1 MKQILKP
8 LNKDLQ
14 DKYDKDS
21 LVYISDEEF
30 HYNSKVPK
38 NLLKDIKERT
48 FQTYTGYYEFKKGW
62 DSPKLYLIGRG
73 INSKKQTMKVEGFY
87 PFCLSG
93 DHDVLTEDGWINI
106 KDYVGQRMKLKVAT
120 LNPKTNKV
128 EYHYPSEHIKYKYRG
143 KIIEQNGN
151 VSYKVTPN
159 HKMWVR
165 VPKTNPNE
173 FSLVDANKMGK
184 WTEFDRT
191 FNYENSGIKNII
203 IPKIITEINQVR
215 HKHGNLHCT
224 CDYDKPIDITYTQ
237 GNKNNDIKI
246 NANLFIE
253 FLGYYLSEGW
263 LSKHSNGNYYTMFL
277 RQVNEESKKIIWKCI
292 EKLPFDI
299 KYYKDNT
306 LATIHSK
313 QLTSYLEKFGHNSW
327 TKHLTPDI
335 KSLSKHQLQ
344 ILLQSLFV
352 GDGYIRNGE
361 LKQFGTVSKQLAD
374 DVQEIAM
381 KCGYNATLNKR
392 NADGVYII
400 TLSDERFLTPVS
412 QPSKK
417 QIKDYDNFV
426 YCIQV
431 PNHIFM
437 TRRSGKPMW
446 IGNCYIHNKD
456 GNYKSYKREQLEK
469 IYFKGQKP
477 KQIAYFRQK
486 MERIDLSKQPK
497 EADVPYVRNFLR
509 CTSDFFKPKEL
520 IMPRVGIFD
529 VETDYPDDEDKV
541 ISFAINATDGSELY
555 FSSIQLAGSF
565 DELMLDMLEKMK
577 EYDVITFWSGRDN
590 NKFRKTKTFDMEKAY
605 IGFKRLKKNKQ
616 LDIDPNPLHYVADV
630 DSLELAKK
638 MYSKV
643 PKGGWSLDNIGI
655 RLCGIGK
662 AKEDSNLPPS
672 QLKHDDLVVYN
683 CVDTIIP
690 AEIDNKLGGIACH
703 LQLMHML
710 GCKLSDTEITEV
722 INDISILKVYHKA
735 GIVLDSKRPYWE
747 RERIKKL
754 MKDLG
759 IDYRYKAAEPT
770 ARGGVYNKLAKI
782 DLSAAY
788 PSSVL
793 AIKASVETLDPNG
806 KYLTPGELKVA
817 DLEKGCMDTPET
829 RFSDGFSPFIDELQ
843 RLMEERYKVKRQLPE
858 LNKTSNEYKTLK
870 YIDFALKTQVAAY
883 SHGIFGFLGSR
894 MDMPVVA
901 AAICSTART
910 FLDIGKYFTD
920 RWGYKWCYTH
930 TDSCFFV
937 GASKRKAKEICNKL
951 NEKLK
956 IFAEQN
962 GLAFCPE
969 FDFEGYF
976 PLAYIHSPARNVL
989 VDEDG
994 EWHVTGCNFMRAEV
1008 PEPLAKIEEDL
1019 IKMKLARK
1027 SDLQMIKKLRKMIIE
1042 LGDMPS
1048 SKLGLEK
1055 PLNGTIESY
1064 GRELKDGSI
1073 GGYPSHIKAL
1083 IKAKEE
1089 YGLELDGLGRFKIIP
1104 IFTGEVEGVRV
1115 LRWRRDVIAFPID
1128 GELPKQYKIDYEEYL
1143 RSNLYGKIHDLFG
1156 VTANELEDIVMT
1168 TKVKEALGIQ
1178 DPPKNKDNNKNKK

>member
-8 LNKDLQ
+8 LSKDLQ
-14 DKYDKDS
+14 DNYDDNSLIYINDS
-21 LVYISDEEF
+21 EF
-30 HYNSKVPK
+30 HYNYKVSEK
-38 NLLKDIKERT
+38 LLKDIRDRT
-48 FQTYTGYYEFKKGW
+48 FQIYTGYYEFKKGW
-62 DSPKLYLIGRG
+62 DSPKIYLIGRG
-73 INSKKQTMKVEGFY
+73 INCGKQTIKIMGFY
-87 PFCLSG
+87 PFC
-93 DHDVLTEDGWINI
+93 
-106 KDYVGQRMKLKVAT
+106 
-120 LNPKTNKV
+120 
-128 EYHYPSEHIKYKYRG
+128 
-143 KIIEQNGN
+143 
-151 VSYKVTPN
+151 
-159 HKMWVR
+159 
-165 VPKTNPNE
+165 
-173 FSLVDANKMGK
+173 
-184 WTEFDRT
+184 
-191 FNYENSGIKNII
+191 
-203 IPKIITEINQVR
+203 
-215 HKHGNLHCT
+215 
-224 CDYDKPIDITYTQ
+224 
-237 GNKNNDIKI
+237 
-246 NANLFIE
+246 
-253 FLGYYLSEGW
+253 
-263 LSKHSNGNYYTMFL
+263 
-277 RQVNEESKKIIWKCI
+277 
-292 EKLPFDI
+292 
-299 KYYKDNT
+299 
-306 LATIHSK
+306 
-313 QLTSYLEKFGHNSW
+313 
-327 TKHLTPDI
+327 
-335 KSLSKHQLQ
+335 
-344 ILLQSLFV
+344 
-352 GDGYIRNGE
+352 
-361 LKQFGTVSKQLAD
+361 
-374 DVQEIAM
+374 
-381 KCGYNATLNKR
+381 
-392 NADGVYII
+392 
-400 TLSDERFLTPVS
+400 
-412 QPSKK
+412 
-417 QIKDYDNFV
+417 
-426 YCIQV
+426 
-431 PNHIFM
+431 
-437 TRRSGKPMW
+437 
-446 IGNCYIHNKD
+446 YIHNND
-456 GNYKSYKREQLEK
+456 GSYKSYKGEKLEK

-509 CTSDFFKPKEL
+509 CTSNFFKPKEL

-541 ISFAINATDGSELY
+541 ISFAVNAIDGSELY
-555 FSSIQLAGSF
+555 FSSIQLTGSF
-565 DELMLDMLEKMK
+565 DELMIDMLEKIK

-590 NKFRKTKTFDMEKAY
+590 NNKFKKTKSFDMEKAY
-605 IGFKRLKKNKQ
+605 IGFKRLKENKK
-616 LDIDPNPLHYVADV
+616 LDIDPNPLHYVADI

-638 MYSKV
+638 MYSRV

-672 QLKHDDLVVYN
+672 QLDHDSLIIYN

-690 AEIDNKLGGIACH
+690 AEIDNKLGGIECH

-770 ARGGVYNKLAKI
+770 AREGVYDKLAKI

-858 LNKTSNEYKTLK
+858 LNKISNEYKTLK

-989 VDEDG
+989 IDEDG
-994 EWHVTGCNFMRAEV
+994 VWHVTGCNFMRAEV

-1073 GGYPSHIKAL
+1073 GGYPGHIKAL

-1156 VTANELEDIVMT
+1156 VSTNELEDIVMT

-1178 DPPKNKDNNKNKK
+1178 DPPKKKDDNKNKK